1 MARLHDAQP
10 PLETSMKTKL
20 RIALI
25 AATGLIAAAC
35 ASDMSTS
42 PTVSRA
48 AVAALVAPPIS
59 FDQIKTS
66 FVGRSSETDGFVPG
80 GTATGGDN
88 DGDHE
93 GGDDRGPGWG
103 GLMGGGLGEAWIG
116 GIGFG
121 PGLGRG
127 PFGDFDDSNSCT
139 FSTTSNRVECAALT
153 RGGLTIN
160 RSFSF
165 LDAAG
170 VAEHAF
176 DATKT
181 NTVNVKN
188 SVTGTVTHHSTA
200 TSTVNSSSDFTIA
213 GLASGSTQRTVN
225 GTASGSETTT
235 GTKDGVA
242 FTVARTAEDKTT
254 GLVIPI
260 QSGRPTYPTAG
271 TVSRSMSATV
281 TRDGSAPSTSS
292 RSEVITY
299 DGSATAKVV
308 ITHDGVTKNCT
319 KPLPHGRLTCA

>member
-1 MARLHDAQP
+1 MQN
-10 PLETSMKTKL
+10 KL

-25 AATGLIAAAC
+25 AGAGVIAAAC
-35 ASDMSTS
+35 ASDMTTS
-42 PTVSRA
+42 PAASKA

-80 GTATGGDN
+80 TPSSGGDN
-88 DGDHE
+88 DDADQQE
-93 GGDDRGPGWG
+93 GENGPGWG
-103 GLMGGGLGEAWIG
+103 GLMGGGLGEAWNG

-121 PGLGRG
+121 PGLGKG
-127 PFGDFDDSNSCT
+127 PFGDFDDSNTCT
-139 FSTTSNRVECAALT
+139 YSAATTRVECAT
-153 RGGLTIN
+153 ITHGGLTIN

-165 LDAAG
+165 LDAAN
-170 VAEHAF
+170 VAQQAF
-176 DATKT
+176 DAAKT

-200 TSTVNSSSDFTIA
+200 TSTVNSSSDFTVV
-213 GLASGSTQRTVN
+213 GLASGSTTRTVN
-225 GTASGSETTT
+225 GTATGSETTT

-242 FTVARTAEDKTT
+242 FTVARTADDKTS

-260 QSGRPTYPTAG
+260 VNGRPTYPTAG
-271 TVSRSMSATV
+271 TVTRSMQATV
-281 TRDGSAPSTSS
+281 TRAGSAASTSS

-308 ITHDGVTKNCT
+308 ITQDGVVKTCT

>member
-1 MARLHDAQP
+1 MQN
-10 PLETSMKTKL
+10 KL
-20 RIALI
+20 RIALF
-25 AATGLIAAAC
+25 AGAGLIAAAC
-35 ASDMSTS
+35 ASDMTTS
-42 PTVSRA
+42 PAASRA

-59 FDQIKTS
+59 FDQIRTS

-80 GTATGGDN
+80 GASSGGDN
-88 DGDHE
+88 DDADEQE
-93 GGDDRGPGWG
+93 GEHGPGWG

-139 FSTTSNRVECAALT
+139 FSTTTSRVECT
-153 RGGLTIN
+153 GVIRGGLTIN

-165 LDAAG
+165 LDASGA
-170 VAEHAF
+170 VEQAF
-176 DATKT
+176 DAAKT

-200 TSTVNSSSDFTIA
+200 TSTVNSSSDFTVV

-225 GTASGSETTT
+225 GTSAGSETTT

-242 FTVARTAEDKTT
+242 FTVARTAGDTTT

-260 QSGRPTYPTAG
+260 QSGVRTYPTAG
-271 TVSRSMSATV
+271 TVIRSMQATV
-281 TRDGSAPSTSS
+281 TPAGSAASTSS
-292 RSEVITY
+292 RREVITY

-308 ITHDGVTKNCT
+308 ITQDGVTKNCT
-319 KPLPHGRLTCA
+319 KPLPHGRLTCV

>member
-1 MARLHDAQP
+1 MQN
-10 PLETSMKTKL
+10 KL

-25 AATGLIAAAC
+25 AGAATIAAAC
-35 ASDMSTS
+35 ASDMATS
-42 PTVSRA
+42 PAASRA
-48 AVAALVAPPIS
+48 AVAALAAPPIS
-59 FDQIKTS
+59 FDQIRTS
-66 FVGRSSETDGFVPG
+66 FVGRSSESDGFVPG
-80 GTATGGDN
+80 VATSGDN
-88 DGDHE
+88 DDADHQE
-93 GGDDRGPGWG
+93 GEHGPGWG
-103 GLMGGGLGEAWIG
+103 GLMGGGLGEGWSG

-121 PGLGRG
+121 GGLGRG
-127 PFGDFDDSNSCT
+127 PFDDFDDSNTCT
-139 FSTTSNRVECAALT
+139 FSTTTSRVECAAVT

-165 LDAAG
+165 LDGAG
-170 VAEHAF
+170 KVEQAF
-176 DATKT
+176 DPANT

-200 TSTVNSSSDFTIA
+200 TSTVNSSSDFTVV
-213 GLASGSTQRTVN
+213 GLAAASTQRTVD

-235 GTKDGVA
+235 GTRDGVA
-242 FTVARTAEDKTT
+242 FTVARTADDKTV

-260 QSGRPTYPTAG
+260 QNGRPTYPTAG
-271 TVSRSMSATV
+271 TVTRSMSATV
-281 TRDGSAPSTSS
+281 TKDGSAPSTTS